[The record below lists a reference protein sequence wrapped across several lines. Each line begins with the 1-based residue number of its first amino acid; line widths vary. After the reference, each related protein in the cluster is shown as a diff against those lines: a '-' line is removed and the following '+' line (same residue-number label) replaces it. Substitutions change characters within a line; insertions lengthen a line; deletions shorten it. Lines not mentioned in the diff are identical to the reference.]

1 MKVPKS
7 LVTAS
12 RIMAFLSY
20 AGAALTPIVLVLA
33 FTVPGLARVLDIK
46 INHVNVASLTAIP
59 LDDRLFAL
67 AFLLVPAGFAVWGLL
82 ALARLFHLFAQGQIF
97 APENMRALS
106 QVSAA
111 LFWNVVTAFL
121 MQAPETF
128 FLSYH
133 AGPGH
138 REISLGLG
146 SDDVEILFLAG
157 ATFVIARVM
166 AEARRV
172 ADENESFV

>member
-1 MKVPKS
+1 MTVSKS
-7 LVTAS
+7 LVKAS

-20 AGAALTPIVLVLA
+20 TGAVLTPVVLVLA
-33 FTVPGLARVLDIK
+33 FTLPGVARVLDIR
-46 INHVNVASLTAIP
+46 INHVGIASMTTVP
-59 LDDRLFAL
+59 LDDRLIAL
-67 AFLLVPAGFAVWGLL
+67 VFFLVPTGFAVWGLL
-82 ALARLFHLFAQGQIF
+82 ALARLFRLFAQGRIF

-133 AGPGH
+133 NGPGH

-146 SDDVEILFLAG
+146 SDDVEVLFLAG
-157 ATFVIARVM
+157 AAFVIARVM